1 MLNSI
6 KMESTKDSI
15 IIEKFSPSG
24 GIRCHALEIITALK
38 QDQLVQKGVC
48 YM

>member
-6 KMESTKDSI
+6 KMESTKGSI

-24 GIRCHALEIITALK
+24 EIRCHALEIITALK
-38 QDQLVQKGVC
+38 QDQLV
-48 YM
+48 